1 MENSD
6 KRGSADGV
14 TVDLEQPPRRNQ
26 GVGEGVDS
34 REAGEQQGDRGVVTP
49 LRVLFVDDEAPIREV
64 MRIELPRMGHEV
76 TVCED
81 GEAAVEVLAEQHFDA
96 AIVDLKMP
104 GISGWDVTDHIK
116 RLAPDTFVIIHTGH
130 GDMAQAIKAV
140 RHRANDFLNKPC
152 KLRDIQ
158 QALARAAVWRQQNR
172 KTQALETRLKAIEG
186 STELVGE
193 TQAMRQVATLIE
205 RVAPTDSSVLVLG
218 ETGTGKELVARRL
231 HELSARAELPFVPV
245 NCGALPEHLVESE
258 FFGHRKGSFTGADR
272 SRTGLFEV
280 AHGGTLFLDELGEL
294 SRSMQ
299 VKLLRFLESGEIR
312 RVGENEP
319 IHVDVRIVC
328 ATNGDLSAMVEAGK
342 FREDLYFRVNT
353 FEIPLPPL
361 RDRRADLPLLSAV
374 LLARARKRPVADDE
388 QLSAEVLAGLAT
400 HDWPGNVRELAN
412 AIEHAV
418 IMAGDRSIAV
428 EHLPVQLATSRP
440 GAVSTFAMPSQAMTM
455 RDIEQQVVLGVLEK
469 HSGDKRKAA
478 EELGIALKTMYNKVN
493 QYNAGGVDEASEI
506 VAGD

>member
-1 MENSD
+1 M
-6 KRGSADGV
+6 
-14 TVDLEQPPRRNQ
+14 
-26 GVGEGVDS
+26 
-34 REAGEQQGDRGVVTP
+34 
-49 LRVLFVDDEAPIREV
+49 RVLFVDDEAPIREV

-81 GEAAVEVLAEQHFDA
+81 GETALEVLAEHHFDA

-104 GISGWDVTDHIK
+104 GISGWEVTDHIK
-116 RLAPDTFVIIHTGH
+116 QVSPETFVVIHTGH
-130 GDMAQAIKAV
+130 GDMHQAIEAV

-152 KLRDIQ
+152 KLVDIQ
-158 QALARAAVWRQQNR
+158 RALARAAEWRQQSR

-186 STELVGE
+186 STELVGQ
-193 TQAMRQVATLIE
+193 TPAMQQVATLIE

-218 ETGTGKELVARRL
+218 ETGTGKELVARRV
-231 HELSARAELPFVPV
+231 HELSARSEMPFVPV

-258 FFGHRKGSFTGADR
+258 FFGHRKGAFTGADR

-294 SRSMQ
+294 DKPMQ

-328 ATNGDLSAMVEAGK
+328 ATNGDLAEMVADGG

-361 RDRRADLPLLSAV
+361 RDRKPDLPLLAAA
-374 LLARARKRPVADDE
+374 LLTRARKRPVDDDE
-388 QLSAEVLAGLAT
+388 ELSAEVLAGLAD

-418 IMAGDRSIAV
+418 IMAGDRPVSV
-428 EHLPVQLATSRP
+428 EHLPQQLATSRP
-440 GAVSTFAMPSQAMTM
+440 GIISTFVMPSGAMTL
-455 RDIEQQVVLGVLEK
+455 REVERQVVLGVLDK
-469 HSGDKRKAA
+469 HGGDKRMAA
-478 EELGIALKTMYNKVN
+478 EELGIALKTMYNKLN
-493 QYNAGGVDEASEI
+493 QYNASAVGESSEI
-506 VAGD
+506 VSTD

>member
-1 MENSD
+1 M
-6 KRGSADGV
+6 
-14 TVDLEQPPRRNQ
+14 
-26 GVGEGVDS
+26 DS
-34 REAGEQQGDRGVVTP
+34 KDAGEQAVVNP

-81 GEAAVEVLAEQHFDA
+81 GETALEVLAEHHFDA

-104 GISGWDVTDHIK
+104 GISGWEVTDHIK
-116 RLAPDTFVIIHTGH
+116 QVSPETFVIIHTGH
-130 GDMAQAIKAV
+130 GDMHQAIEAV

-152 KLRDIQ
+152 KLVDIQ
-158 QALARAAVWRQQNR
+158 RALARAAEWRQQSR

-186 STELVGE
+186 STELVGQ
-193 TQAMRQVATLIE
+193 TPAMQQVATLIE

-218 ETGTGKELVARRL
+218 ETGTGKELVARRV
-231 HELSARAELPFVPV
+231 HELSARSEMPFVPV

-258 FFGHRKGSFTGADR
+258 FFGHRKGAFTGADR

-294 SRSMQ
+294 DKPMQ

-328 ATNGDLSAMVEAGK
+328 ATNGDLAEMVADGG

-361 RDRRADLPLLSAV
+361 RDRKPDLPLLAAA
-374 LLARARKRPVADDE
+374 LLTRARKRPVDDDE
-388 QLSAEVLAGLAT
+388 ELSAEVLAGLAD

-418 IMAGDRSIAV
+418 IMAGDRPVAV
-428 EHLPVQLATSRP
+428 EHLPQQLATSRP
-440 GAVSTFAMPSQAMTM
+440 GIISTFVMPSGAMTL
-455 RDIEQQVVLGVLEK
+455 REVERQVVLGVLDK
-469 HSGDKRKAA
+469 HGGDKRMAA
-478 EELGIALKTMYNKVN
+478 EELGIALKTMYNKLN
-493 QYNAGGVDEASEI
+493 QYNANAVDESSEI
-506 VAGD
+506 VSTD

>member
-1 MENSD
+1 M
-6 KRGSADGV
+6 
-14 TVDLEQPPRRNQ
+14 
-26 GVGEGVDS
+26 DS
-34 REAGEQQGDRGVVTP
+34 KDAGEQAVVNP

-81 GEAAVEVLAEQHFDA
+81 GETALEVLAEHHFDA

-104 GISGWDVTDHIK
+104 GISGWEVTDHIK
-116 RLAPDTFVIIHTGH
+116 QVSPETFVIIHTGH
-130 GDMAQAIKAV
+130 GDMHQASEAV

-152 KLRDIQ
+152 KLVDIQ
-158 QALARAAVWRQQNR
+158 RALARAAEWRQQSR

-186 STELVGE
+186 STELVGQ
-193 TQAMRQVATLIE
+193 TPAMQQVATLIE

-218 ETGTGKELVARRL
+218 ETGTGKELVARRV
-231 HELSARAELPFVPV
+231 HELSARSEMPFVPV

-258 FFGHRKGSFTGADR
+258 FFGHRKGAFTGADR

-294 SRSMQ
+294 DRPMQ

-328 ATNGDLSAMVEAGK
+328 ATNGDLAEMVADGG

-361 RDRRADLPLLSAV
+361 RDRKPDLPLLAAA
-374 LLARARKRPVADDE
+374 LLTRARKRPVDDDE
-388 QLSAEVLAGLAT
+388 ELSAEVLAGLAD

-418 IMAGDRSIAV
+418 IMAGDRPVSV
-428 EHLPVQLATSRP
+428 EHLPQQLATSRP
-440 GAVSTFAMPSQAMTM
+440 GIISTFVMPSGAMTL
-455 RDIEQQVVLGVLEK
+455 REVERQVVLGVLDK
-469 HSGDKRKAA
+469 HGGDKRMAA
-478 EELGIALKTMYNKVN
+478 EELGIALKTMYNKLN
-493 QYNAGGVDEASEI
+493 QYNASAVGESSEI
-506 VAGD
+506 VSTD

>member
-1 MENSD
+1 M
-6 KRGSADGV
+6 
-14 TVDLEQPPRRNQ
+14 
-26 GVGEGVDS
+26 DS
-34 REAGEQQGDRGVVTP
+34 KDAGEQAVVNP

-81 GEAAVEVLAEQHFDA
+81 GETALEVLAAHHFDA

-104 GISGWDVTDHIK
+104 GISGWEVTDHIK
-116 RLAPDTFVIIHTGH
+116 QVSPETFVIIHTGH
-130 GDMAQAIKAV
+130 GDMHQAIEAV

-152 KLRDIQ
+152 KLVDIQ
-158 QALARAAVWRQQNR
+158 RALARAAEWRQQSR

-186 STELVGE
+186 STELVGQ
-193 TQAMRQVATLIE
+193 TPAMQQVATLIE

-218 ETGTGKELVARRL
+218 ETGTGKELVARRV
-231 HELSARAELPFVPV
+231 HELSARSEMPFVPV

-258 FFGHRKGSFTGADR
+258 FFGHRKGAFTGADR

-294 SRSMQ
+294 DKPMQ

-328 ATNGDLSAMVEAGK
+328 ATNGDLAEMVADGG

-361 RDRRADLPLLSAV
+361 RDRKPDLPLLAAA
-374 LLARARKRPVADDE
+374 LLTRARKRPVDDDE
-388 QLSAEVLAGLAT
+388 ELSAEVLAGLAD

-418 IMAGDRSIAV
+418 IMAGDRPVSV
-428 EHLPVQLATSRP
+428 EHLPQQLATSRP
-440 GAVSTFAMPSQAMTM
+440 GIISTFVMPSGAMTL
-455 RDIEQQVVLGVLEK
+455 REVERQVVLGVLDK
-469 HSGDKRKAA
+469 HGGDKRMAS
-478 EELGIALKTMYNKVN
+478 EELGIALKTMYNKLN
-493 QYNAGGVDEASEI
+493 QYNASAVGESSEI
-506 VAGD
+506 VSTD

>member
-1 MENSD
+1 M
-6 KRGSADGV
+6 
-14 TVDLEQPPRRNQ
+14 
-26 GVGEGVDS
+26 DS
-34 REAGEQQGDRGVVTP
+34 KDAGEQAVVNP

-81 GEAAVEVLAEQHFDA
+81 GETALEVLAEHHFDA

-104 GISGWDVTDHIK
+104 GISGWEVTDHIK
-116 RLAPDTFVIIHTGH
+116 QVSPETFVIIHTGH
-130 GDMAQAIKAV
+130 GDMHQAIEAV

-152 KLRDIQ
+152 KLVDIQ
-158 QALARAAVWRQQNR
+158 RALARAAEWRQQSR

-186 STELVGE
+186 STELVGQ
-193 TQAMRQVATLIE
+193 TPAMQQVATLIE

-218 ETGTGKELVARRL
+218 ETGTGKELVARRV
-231 HELSARAELPFVPV
+231 HELSARSEMPFVPV

-258 FFGHRKGSFTGADR
+258 FFGHRKGAFTGADR

-294 SRSMQ
+294 DKPMQ

-328 ATNGDLSAMVEAGK
+328 ATNGDLAEMVADGE

-361 RDRRADLPLLSAV
+361 RDRKPDLPLLAAA
-374 LLARARKRPVADDE
+374 LLPRARKRPVDDDE
-388 QLSAEVLAGLAT
+388 ELSAEVLAGLAD

-418 IMAGDRSIAV
+418 IMAGDRPVAV
-428 EHLPVQLATSRP
+428 EHLPQQLATSRP
-440 GAVSTFAMPSQAMTM
+440 GIISTFVMPSGAMTL
-455 RDIEQQVVLGVLEK
+455 REVERQVVLGVLDK
-469 HSGDKRKAA
+469 HGGDKRMAA
-478 EELGIALKTMYNKVN
+478 EELGIALKTMYNKLN
-493 QYNAGGVDEASEI
+493 QYNASAVGESSEI
-506 VAGD
+506 VSTD

>member
-1 MENSD
+1 M
-6 KRGSADGV
+6 
-14 TVDLEQPPRRNQ
+14 
-26 GVGEGVDS
+26 DS
-34 REAGEQQGDRGVVTP
+34 KDAGEQAVVNP
-49 LRVLFVDDEAPIREV
+49 LRVLFGDDEAPIREV

-81 GEAAVEVLAEQHFDA
+81 GETALEVLAEHHFDA

-104 GISGWDVTDHIK
+104 GISGWEVTDHIK
-116 RLAPDTFVIIHTGH
+116 QVSPETFVIIHTGH
-130 GDMAQAIKAV
+130 GDMHQAIEAV

-152 KLRDIQ
+152 KLVDIQ
-158 QALARAAVWRQQNR
+158 RALARAAEWRQQSR

-186 STELVGE
+186 STELVGQ
-193 TQAMRQVATLIE
+193 TPAMQQVATLIE

-218 ETGTGKELVARRL
+218 ETGTGKELVARRV
-231 HELSARAELPFVPV
+231 HELSARSEMPFVPV

-258 FFGHRKGSFTGADR
+258 FFGHRKGAFTGADR

-294 SRSMQ
+294 DKPMQ

-328 ATNGDLSAMVEAGK
+328 ATNGDLAEMVADGG

-361 RDRRADLPLLSAV
+361 RDRKPDLPLLAAA
-374 LLARARKRPVADDE
+374 LLTRARKRPVDDDE
-388 QLSAEVLAGLAT
+388 ELSAEVLAGLAD

-418 IMAGDRSIAV
+418 IMAGDRPVSV
-428 EHLPVQLATSRP
+428 EHLPQQLATSRP
-440 GAVSTFAMPSQAMTM
+440 GIISTFVMPSGAMTL
-455 RDIEQQVVLGVLEK
+455 REVERQVVLGVLDK
-469 HSGDKRKAA
+469 HGGDKRMAS
-478 EELGIALKTMYNKVN
+478 EELGIALKTMYNKLN
-493 QYNAGGVDEASEI
+493 QYNASAVGESSEI
-506 VAGD
+506 VSTD

>member
-1 MENSD
+1 M
-6 KRGSADGV
+6 
-14 TVDLEQPPRRNQ
+14 
-26 GVGEGVDS
+26 DS
-34 REAGEQQGDRGVVTP
+34 KDAGEQAVVNR

-81 GEAAVEVLAEQHFDA
+81 GETALEVLAEHHFDA

-104 GISGWDVTDHIK
+104 GISGWEVTDHIK
-116 RLAPDTFVIIHTGH
+116 QVSPETFVIIHTGH
-130 GDMAQAIKAV
+130 GAMHQAIEAV

-152 KLRDIQ
+152 KLVDIQ
-158 QALARAAVWRQQNR
+158 RALARAAEWRQQSR

-186 STELVGE
+186 STELVGQ
-193 TQAMRQVATLIE
+193 TPAMQQVATLIE

-218 ETGTGKELVARRL
+218 ETGTGKELVARRV
-231 HELSARAELPFVPV
+231 HELSARSEMPFVPV

-258 FFGHRKGSFTGADR
+258 FFGHRKGAFTGADR

-294 SRSMQ
+294 DKPMQ

-328 ATNGDLSAMVEAGK
+328 ATNGDLAEMVADGG

-361 RDRRADLPLLSAV
+361 RDRKPDLPLLAAA
-374 LLARARKRPVADDE
+374 LLTRARKRPVDDDE
-388 QLSAEVLAGLAT
+388 ELSAEVLAGLAD

-418 IMAGDRSIAV
+418 IMAGDRPVSV
-428 EHLPVQLATSRP
+428 EHLPQQLATSRP
-440 GAVSTFAMPSQAMTM
+440 GIISTFVMPSGAMTL
-455 RDIEQQVVLGVLEK
+455 REVERQVVLGVLDK
-469 HSGDKRKAA
+469 HGGDKRMAS
-478 EELGIALKTMYNKVN
+478 EELGIALKTMYNKLN
-493 QYNAGGVDEASEI
+493 QYNASAVGESSEI
-506 VAGD
+506 VSTD

>member
-1 MENSD
+1 M
-6 KRGSADGV
+6 
-14 TVDLEQPPRRNQ
+14 
-26 GVGEGVDS
+26 GEGVDS
-34 REAGEQQGDRGVVTP
+34 RDAGEKQVDRTTLTS

-64 MRIELPRMGHEV
+64 MRIELPRMGHNV

-81 GEAAVEVLAEQHFDA
+81 GESALKVLAEQDFDA

-104 GISGWDVTDHIK
+104 GISGWEVTDHIK
-116 RLAPDTFVIIHTGH
+116 QVSPDTFVIIHTGH
-130 GDMAQAIKAV
+130 GDMQQAIRAV
-140 RHRANDFLNKPC
+140 RHRADDFLNKPC
-152 KLRDIQ
+152 KLLDIQ
-158 QALARAAVWRQQNR
+158 QALARAASWRQQSR

-193 TQAMRQVATLIE
+193 TQAMCHVATLIE

-231 HELSARAELPFVPV
+231 HELSPRSAMPFVPV

-328 ATNGDLSAMVEAGK
+328 ATNGDLSGMVAAGT

-361 RDRRADLPLLSAV
+361 RDRRGDLPLLAAV
-374 LLARARKRPVADDE
+374 LLARARKRPLADDE

-418 IMAGDRSIAV
+418 IMAGDREIAV
-428 EHLPVQLATSRP
+428 EHLPVHLATSRP
-440 GAVSTFAMPSQAMTM
+440 GAVAVSTFAMPSQAMTM
-455 RDIEQQVVLGVLEK
+455 REIEQQFVLGVLEK
-469 HSGDKRKAA
+469 HSGDKPKAA
-478 EELGIALKTMYNKVN
+478 EELGIALKTLYNKVN
-493 QYNAGGVDEASEI
+493 QYSAGAVDAPSEI

>member
-1 MENSD
+1 M
-6 KRGSADGV
+6 
-14 TVDLEQPPRRNQ
+14 
-26 GVGEGVDS
+26 DS
-34 REAGEQQGDRGVVTP
+34 KDAGEQAVVNP

-81 GEAAVEVLAEQHFDA
+81 GETALEVLAEHHFDA

-104 GISGWDVTDHIK
+104 GISVWEVTDHIK
-116 RLAPDTFVIIHTGH
+116 QVSPETFVIIHTGH
-130 GDMAQAIKAV
+130 GDMHQAIEAV

-152 KLRDIQ
+152 KLVDIQ
-158 QALARAAVWRQQNR
+158 RALARAAEWRQQSR

-186 STELVGE
+186 STELVGQ
-193 TQAMRQVATLIE
+193 TPAMQQVATLIE

-218 ETGTGKELVARRL
+218 ETGTGKELVARRV
-231 HELSARAELPFVPV
+231 HELSARSEMPFVPV

-258 FFGHRKGSFTGADR
+258 FFGHRKGAFTGADR

-294 SRSMQ
+294 DKPMQ

-328 ATNGDLSAMVEAGK
+328 ATNGDLAEMVADGG

-361 RDRRADLPLLSAV
+361 RDRKPDLPLLAAA
-374 LLARARKRPVADDE
+374 LLTRARKRPVDDDE
-388 QLSAEVLAGLAT
+388 ELSAEVLAGLAD

-418 IMAGDRSIAV
+418 IMAGDRPVSV
-428 EHLPVQLATSRP
+428 EHLPQQLATSRP
-440 GAVSTFAMPSQAMTM
+440 GIISTFVMPSGAMTL
-455 RDIEQQVVLGVLEK
+455 REVERQVVLGVLDK
-469 HSGDKRKAA
+469 HGGDKRMAS
-478 EELGIALKTMYNKVN
+478 EELGIALKTMYNKLN
-493 QYNAGGVDEASEI
+493 QYNASAVGESSEI
-506 VAGD
+506 VSTD

>member
-1 MENSD
+1 M
-6 KRGSADGV
+6 
-14 TVDLEQPPRRNQ
+14 
-26 GVGEGVDS
+26 DS
-34 REAGEQQGDRGVVTP
+34 KDAGEQAVVNP

-64 MRIELPRMGHEV
+64 MWIELPRMGHEV

-81 GEAAVEVLAEQHFDA
+81 GETALEALVDQHFDA

-104 GISGWDVTDHIK
+104 GISGWEVTDHIK
-116 RLAPDTFVIIHTGH
+116 QVSPETFVIIHTGH
-130 GDMAQAIKAV
+130 GDMHQAIEAV

-152 KLRDIQ
+152 KLVDIQ
-158 QALARAAVWRQQNR
+158 RALARAAQWRQQSR

-186 STELVGE
+186 STELVGR
-193 TQAMRQVATLIE
+193 TPAMEQVATLIE
-205 RVAPTDSSVLVLG
+205 RVAPTASSVLVLG
-218 ETGTGKELVARRL
+218 ETGTGKELVARRV
-231 HELSARAELPFVPV
+231 HELSARSEMPFVPV

-258 FFGHRKGSFTGADR
+258 FFGHRKGAFTGADR

-294 SRSMQ
+294 DKPMQ

-328 ATNGDLSAMVEAGK
+328 ATNGDLAEMVAAGG

-361 RDRRADLPLLSAV
+361 RDRKPDLPLLAAA
-374 LLARARKRPVADDE
+374 LLARARKRPVDDDDE
-388 QLSAEVLAGLAT
+388 ELSAEVLAGLAD

-418 IMAGDRSIAV
+418 IMAGDRPVAV
-428 EHLPVQLATSRP
+428 EHLPQQLATSQP
-440 GAVSTFAMPSQAMTM
+440 GIVSTFVMPSGAMTL
-455 RDIEQQVVLGVLEK
+455 REVERQIVLGVLEK
-469 HSGDKRKAA
+469 HGGDKRVAA
-478 EELGIALKTMYNKVN
+478 EELGIALKTMYNKLN
-493 QYNAGGVDEASEI
+493 QYNASAVDESPEI
-506 VAGD
+506 VSTD

>member
-1 MENSD
+1 M
-6 KRGSADGV
+6 
-14 TVDLEQPPRRNQ
+14 
-26 GVGEGVDS
+26 DS
-34 REAGEQQGDRGVVTP
+34 KDAGEQAVVNP

-81 GEAAVEVLAEQHFDA
+81 GETALEVLAEHHFDA

-104 GISGWDVTDHIK
+104 GISGWEVTDHIK
-116 RLAPDTFVIIHTGH
+116 QVSPETFVVIHTGH
-130 GDMAQAIKAV
+130 GDMHQAIEAV

-152 KLRDIQ
+152 KLVDIQ
-158 QALARAAVWRQQNR
+158 RALARAAEWRQQSR

-186 STELVGE
+186 STELVGQ
-193 TQAMRQVATLIE
+193 TPAMQQVATLIE

-218 ETGTGKELVARRL
+218 ETGTGKELVARRV
-231 HELSARAELPFVPV
+231 HELSARSEMPFVPV

-258 FFGHRKGSFTGADR
+258 FFGHRKGAFTGADR

-294 SRSMQ
+294 DKPMQ

-328 ATNGDLSAMVEAGK
+328 ATNGDLAEMVADGG

-361 RDRRADLPLLSAV
+361 RDRKPDLPLLAAA
-374 LLARARKRPVADDE
+374 LLTRARKRPVDDDE
-388 QLSAEVLAGLAT
+388 ELSAEVLAGLAD

-418 IMAGDRSIAV
+418 IMAGDRPVSV
-428 EHLPVQLATSRP
+428 EPLPQQLATSRP
-440 GAVSTFAMPSQAMTM
+440 GIISTFVMPSGAMTL
-455 RDIEQQVVLGVLEK
+455 REVERQVVLGVLDK
-469 HSGDKRKAA
+469 HGGDKRMAA
-478 EELGIALKTMYNKVN
+478 EELGIALKTMYNKLN
-493 QYNAGGVDEASEI
+493 QYNASAVGESSEI
-506 VAGD
+506 VSTD

>member
-1 MENSD
+1 M
-6 KRGSADGV
+6 
-14 TVDLEQPPRRNQ
+14 
-26 GVGEGVDS
+26 DS
-34 REAGEQQGDRGVVTP
+34 KDAGEQAVVNP

-81 GEAAVEVLAEQHFDA
+81 GETALEVLAEHHFDA

-104 GISGWDVTDHIK
+104 GISGWEVTDHIK
-116 RLAPDTFVIIHTGH
+116 QVSPETFVIIHTGH
-130 GDMAQAIKAV
+130 GDMHQAIEAV

-152 KLRDIQ
+152 KLVDIQ
-158 QALARAAVWRQQNR
+158 RALARAAEWRQQSR

-186 STELVGE
+186 STELVGQ
-193 TQAMRQVATLIE
+193 TPAMQQVATLIE
-205 RVAPTDSSVLVLG
+205 RGAPTDSSVLVLG
-218 ETGTGKELVARRL
+218 ETGTGKELVARRV
-231 HELSARAELPFVPV
+231 HELSARSEMPFVPV

-258 FFGHRKGSFTGADR
+258 FFGHRKGAFTGADR

-294 SRSMQ
+294 DKPMQ

-328 ATNGDLSAMVEAGK
+328 ATNGDLAEMVADGG

-361 RDRRADLPLLSAV
+361 RDRKPDLPLLAAA
-374 LLARARKRPVADDE
+374 LLTRARKRPVDDDE
-388 QLSAEVLAGLAT
+388 ELSAEVLAGLAD

-418 IMAGDRSIAV
+418 IMAGDRPVSV
-428 EHLPVQLATSRP
+428 EHLPQQLATSRP
-440 GAVSTFAMPSQAMTM
+440 GIISTFVMPSGAMTL
-455 RDIEQQVVLGVLEK
+455 REVERQVVLGVLDK
-469 HSGDKRKAA
+469 HGGDKRMAS
-478 EELGIALKTMYNKVN
+478 EELGIALKTMYNKLN
-493 QYNAGGVDEASEI
+493 QYNASAVGESSEI
-506 VAGD
+506 VSTD

>member
-1 MENSD
+1 M
-6 KRGSADGV
+6 
-14 TVDLEQPPRRNQ
+14 DLEHRNPRNQ
-26 GVGEGVDS
+26 GVGNGVDS
-34 REAGEQQGDRGVVTP
+34 KDAGEQAVVNP

-81 GEAAVEVLAEQHFDA
+81 GETALEVLAEHHFDA

-104 GISGWDVTDHIK
+104 GISGWEVTDHIK
-116 RLAPDTFVIIHTGH
+116 QVSPETFVIIHTGH
-130 GDMAQAIKAV
+130 GDMHQAIEAV

-152 KLRDIQ
+152 KLVDIQ
-158 QALARAAVWRQQNR
+158 RALARAAEWRQQSR

-186 STELVGE
+186 STELVGQ
-193 TQAMRQVATLIE
+193 TPAMQQVATLIE

-218 ETGTGKELVARRL
+218 ETGTGKELVARRV
-231 HELSARAELPFVPV
+231 HELSARSEMPFVPV

-258 FFGHRKGSFTGADR
+258 FFGHRKGAFTGADR

-294 SRSMQ
+294 DKPMQ

-328 ATNGDLSAMVEAGK
+328 ATNGDLAEMVADGG

-361 RDRRADLPLLSAV
+361 RDRKPDLPLLAAA
-374 LLARARKRPVADDE
+374 LLTRARKRPVDDDE
-388 QLSAEVLAGLAT
+388 ELSAEVLAGLAD

-418 IMAGDRSIAV
+418 IMAGDRPVSV
-428 EHLPVQLATSRP
+428 EHLPQQLATSRP
-440 GAVSTFAMPSQAMTM
+440 GIISTFVMPSGAMTL
-455 RDIEQQVVLGVLEK
+455 REVERQVVLGVLDK
-469 HSGDKRKAA
+469 HGGDKRMAS
-478 EELGIALKTMYNKVN
+478 EELGIALKTMYNKLN
-493 QYNAGGVDEASEI
+493 QYNASAVGESSEI
-506 VAGD
+506 VSTD

>member
-1 MENSD
+1 M
-6 KRGSADGV
+6 
-14 TVDLEQPPRRNQ
+14 
-26 GVGEGVDS
+26 DS
-34 REAGEQQGDRGVVTP
+34 KDAGEQAVVNP

-81 GEAAVEVLAEQHFDA
+81 GETALEVLAEHHFDA

-104 GISGWDVTDHIK
+104 GISGWEVTDHIK
-116 RLAPDTFVIIHTGH
+116 QVSPETFVIIHTGH
-130 GDMAQAIKAV
+130 GDMHQAIEAV

-152 KLRDIQ
+152 KLVDIQ
-158 QALARAAVWRQQNR
+158 RALARAAEWRQQSR

-186 STELVGE
+186 STELVGQ
-193 TQAMRQVATLIE
+193 TPAMQQVATLIE

-218 ETGTGKELVARRL
+218 ETGTGKELVARRV
-231 HELSARAELPFVPV
+231 HELSARSEMPFVPV

-258 FFGHRKGSFTGADR
+258 FFGHRKGAFTGADR

-294 SRSMQ
+294 DKPMQ

-328 ATNGDLSAMVEAGK
+328 ATNGDLAEMVADGG

-361 RDRRADLPLLSAV
+361 RDRKPDLPLLAAA
-374 LLARARKRPVADDE
+374 LLTRARKRPVDDDE
-388 QLSAEVLAGLAT
+388 ELSAEVLAGLAD

-418 IMAGDRSIAV
+418 IMAGDRPVSV
-428 EHLPVQLATSRP
+428 EHLPQQLATSRP
-440 GAVSTFAMPSQAMTM
+440 GIISTFVMPSGAMTL
-455 RDIEQQVVLGVLEK
+455 REVERQVVLGVLDK
-469 HSGDKRKAA
+469 HGGDKRMAA
-478 EELGIALKTMYNKVN
+478 EELGIALKTMYNKLN
-493 QYNAGGVDEASEI
+493 QYNASAVGESSEI
-506 VAGD
+506 VSTD

>member
-1 MENSD
+1 M
-6 KRGSADGV
+6 
-14 TVDLEQPPRRNQ
+14 
-26 GVGEGVDS
+26 DS
-34 REAGEQQGDRGVVTP
+34 KDAGEQAVVNP

-81 GEAAVEVLAEQHFDA
+81 GETALEVLAEHHFDA

-104 GISGWDVTDHIK
+104 GISGWEVTDHIK
-116 RLAPDTFVIIHTGH
+116 QVSPETFVIIHTGH
-130 GDMAQAIKAV
+130 GDMHQAIEAV

-152 KLRDIQ
+152 KLVDIQ
-158 QALARAAVWRQQNR
+158 RALARAAEWRQQSR

-186 STELVGE
+186 STELVGQ
-193 TQAMRQVATLIE
+193 TPAMQQVATLIE

-218 ETGTGKELVARRL
+218 ETGTGKELVARRV
-231 HELSARAELPFVPV
+231 HELSARSEMPFVPV

-258 FFGHRKGSFTGADR
+258 FFGHRKGAFTGADR

-294 SRSMQ
+294 DKPMQ

-328 ATNGDLSAMVEAGK
+328 ATNGDLAEMVADGG

-361 RDRRADLPLLSAV
+361 RDRKPDLPLLAAA
-374 LLARARKRPVADDE
+374 LLTRARKRPVDDDE
-388 QLSAEVLAGLAT
+388 ELSAEVLAGLAD

-418 IMAGDRSIAV
+418 IMAGDRPVSV
-428 EHLPVQLATSRP
+428 EHLPQQLATSRP
-440 GAVSTFAMPSQAMTM
+440 GIISTFVMPSGAMTL
-455 RDIEQQVVLGVLEK
+455 REVERQVVLGVLDK
-469 HSGDKRKAA
+469 LGGDKRMAA
-478 EELGIALKTMYNKVN
+478 EELGIALKTMYNKLN
-493 QYNAGGVDEASEI
+493 QYNASAVGESSEI
-506 VAGD
+506 VSTD

>member
-1 MENSD
+1 M
-6 KRGSADGV
+6 
-14 TVDLEQPPRRNQ
+14 
-26 GVGEGVDS
+26 DS
-34 REAGEQQGDRGVVTP
+34 KEAGEQAVVNP

-81 GEAAVEVLAEQHFDA
+81 GETALEVLAEHHFDA

-104 GISGWDVTDHIK
+104 GISGWEVTDHIK
-116 RLAPDTFVIIHTGH
+116 QVSPETFVIIHTGH
-130 GDMAQAIKAV
+130 GDMHQAIEAV

-152 KLRDIQ
+152 KLVDIQ
-158 QALARAAVWRQQNR
+158 RALARAAEWRQQSR

-186 STELVGE
+186 STELVGQ
-193 TQAMRQVATLIE
+193 TPAMQQVATLIE

-218 ETGTGKELVARRL
+218 ETGTGKELVARRV
-231 HELSARAELPFVPV
+231 HELSARSEMPFVPV

-258 FFGHRKGSFTGADR
+258 FFGHRKGAFTGADR

-294 SRSMQ
+294 DKPMQ

-328 ATNGDLSAMVEAGK
+328 ATNGDLAEMVADGG

-361 RDRRADLPLLSAV
+361 RDRKPDLPLLAAA
-374 LLARARKRPVADDE
+374 LLTRARKRPVDDDE
-388 QLSAEVLAGLAT
+388 ELSAEVLAGLAD

-418 IMAGDRSIAV
+418 IMAGDRPVSV
-428 EHLPVQLATSRP
+428 EHLPQQLATSRP
-440 GAVSTFAMPSQAMTM
+440 GIISTFVMPSGAMTL
-455 RDIEQQVVLGVLEK
+455 REVERQVLLGVLDK
-469 HSGDKRKAA
+469 HGGDKRMAS
-478 EELGIALKTMYNKVN
+478 EELGIALKTMYNKLN
-493 QYNAGGVDEASEI
+493 QYNASAVGESSEI
-506 VAGD
+506 VSTD

>member
-1 MENSD
+1 M
-6 KRGSADGV
+6 
-14 TVDLEQPPRRNQ
+14 
-26 GVGEGVDS
+26 DS
-34 REAGEQQGDRGVVTP
+34 KDAGEQAVVNP

-81 GEAAVEVLAEQHFDA
+81 GETALEVLAEHHFDA

-104 GISGWDVTDHIK
+104 GISGWEVTDHIK
-116 RLAPDTFVIIHTGH
+116 QVSPETFVIIHTGH
-130 GDMAQAIKAV
+130 GDMHQAIEAV

-152 KLRDIQ
+152 KLVDIQ
-158 QALARAAVWRQQNR
+158 RALARATEWRQQSR

-186 STELVGE
+186 STELVGQ
-193 TQAMRQVATLIE
+193 TPAMQQVATLIE

-218 ETGTGKELVARRL
+218 ETGTGKELVARRV
-231 HELSARAELPFVPV
+231 HELSARSEMPFVPV

-258 FFGHRKGSFTGADR
+258 FFGHRKGAFTGADR

-294 SRSMQ
+294 DKPMQ

-328 ATNGDLSAMVEAGK
+328 ATNGDLAEMVADGG

-361 RDRRADLPLLSAV
+361 RDRKPDLPLLAAA
-374 LLARARKRPVADDE
+374 LLTRARKRPVDDDE
-388 QLSAEVLAGLAT
+388 ELSAEVLAGLAD

-418 IMAGDRSIAV
+418 IMAGDRPVSV
-428 EHLPVQLATSRP
+428 EHLPQQLATSRP
-440 GAVSTFAMPSQAMTM
+440 GIISTFVMPSGAMTL
-455 RDIEQQVVLGVLEK
+455 REVERQVVLGVLDK
-469 HSGDKRKAA
+469 HGGDKRMAS
-478 EELGIALKTMYNKVN
+478 EELGIALKTMYNKLN
-493 QYNAGGVDEASEI
+493 QYNASAVGESSEI
-506 VAGD
+506 VSTD

>member
-1 MENSD
+1 M
-6 KRGSADGV
+6 
-14 TVDLEQPPRRNQ
+14 DLEHRSPRNQ
-26 GVGEGVDS
+26 GAGDGVDS
-34 REAGEQQGDRGVVTP
+34 RDAGEQAVTNP
-49 LRVLFVDDEAPIREV
+49 LRVLFVDDEAPIRAV

-81 GEAAVEVLAEQHFDA
+81 GETALEALAEHHFDA

-104 GISGWDVTDHIK
+104 GISGWEVTDHVK
-116 RLAPDTFVIIHTGH
+116 QVAPETFVIIHTGH
-130 GDMAQAIKAV
+130 GDMHQAIEAV

-152 KLRDIQ
+152 KLVDIQ
-158 QALARAAVWRQQNR
+158 RALARAAEWRQQSR
-172 KTQALETRLKAIEG
+172 KALALETRLKAIEG
-186 STELVGE
+186 STELVGR
-193 TQAMRQVATLIE
+193 TPSMQHVATLIE

-231 HELSARAELPFVPV
+231 HELSPRSEMPFVPV

-258 FFGHRKGSFTGADR
+258 FFGHRKGAFTGADR

-294 SRSMQ
+294 YRPMQ

-328 ATNGDLSAMVEAGK
+328 ATNGDLVEMVAAGR

-361 RDRRADLPLLSAV
+361 RERKPDLPLLAAT
-374 LLARARKRPVADDE
+374 LLARARKRRVGDDE
-388 QLSAEVLAGLAT
+388 GLSAEVLAGLAE

-418 IMAGDRSIAV
+418 IMAGDRPIAV
-428 EHLPVQLATSRP
+428 EHLPQQLATSRP
-440 GAVSTFAMPSQAMTM
+440 GIVSTLTMPSGAMTL
-455 RDIEQQVVLGVLEK
+455 REVERQIVLGVLEK
-469 HSGDKRKAA
+469 YNGDKRLAA
-478 EELGIALKTMYNKVN
+478 AELGIALKTMYNKLN
-493 QYNAGGVDEASEI
+493 QYNATAVDESPE
-506 VAGD
+506 VVSTD

>member
-1 MENSD
+1 M
-6 KRGSADGV
+6 
-14 TVDLEQPPRRNQ
+14 
-26 GVGEGVDS
+26 
-34 REAGEQQGDRGVVTP
+34 
-49 LRVLFVDDEAPIREV
+49 RVLFVDDEAPIREV

-81 GEAAVEVLAEQHFDA
+81 GETALEVLAEHHFDA

-104 GISGWDVTDHIK
+104 GISGWEVTDHIK
-116 RLAPDTFVIIHTGH
+116 QVSPETFVIIHTGH
-130 GDMAQAIKAV
+130 GDMHQAIEAV

-152 KLRDIQ
+152 KLVDIQ
-158 QALARAAVWRQQNR
+158 RALARATEWRQQSR

-186 STELVGE
+186 STELVGQ
-193 TQAMRQVATLIE
+193 TPAMRQVATLIE

-218 ETGTGKELVARRL
+218 ETGTGKELVARRV
-231 HELSARAELPFVPV
+231 HELSARSEMPFVPV

-258 FFGHRKGSFTGADR
+258 FFGHRKGAFTGADR

-294 SRSMQ
+294 DKPMQ

-328 ATNGDLSAMVEAGK
+328 ATNGDLAEMVADGE

-361 RDRRADLPLLSAV
+361 RDRKPDLPLLAAA
-374 LLARARKRPVADDE
+374 LLTRARKRPVDDDE
-388 QLSAEVLAGLAT
+388 ELSAEVLAGLAD

-418 IMAGDRSIAV
+418 IMAGDRPVAV
-428 EHLPVQLATSRP
+428 EHLPQQLATSRP
-440 GAVSTFAMPSQAMTM
+440 GIISTFVMPSGAMTL
-455 RDIEQQVVLGVLEK
+455 REVERQVLLGVLDK
-469 HSGDKRKAA
+469 HGGDKRMAA
-478 EELGIALKTMYNKVN
+478 EELGIALKTMYNKLN
-493 QYNAGGVDEASEI
+493 QYNANAVDESSEI
-506 VAGD
+506 VSTD

>member
-1 MENSD
+1 M
-6 KRGSADGV
+6 
-14 TVDLEQPPRRNQ
+14 
-26 GVGEGVDS
+26 DS
-34 REAGEQQGDRGVVTP
+34 KDAGEQAVVNP

-81 GEAAVEVLAEQHFDA
+81 GETALEVLAEHHFDA

-104 GISGWDVTDHIK
+104 GISGWEVTDHIK
-116 RLAPDTFVIIHTGH
+116 QVSPETFVIIHTGH
-130 GDMAQAIKAV
+130 GDMHQAIEAV

-152 KLRDIQ
+152 KLVDIQ
-158 QALARAAVWRQQNR
+158 RALARATEWRQQSR

-186 STELVGE
+186 STELVGQ
-193 TQAMRQVATLIE
+193 TPAMQQVATLIE

-218 ETGTGKELVARRL
+218 ETGTGKELVARRV
-231 HELSARAELPFVPV
+231 HELSARSEMPFVPV

-258 FFGHRKGSFTGADR
+258 FFGHRKGAFTGADR

-294 SRSMQ
+294 DKPMQ

-328 ATNGDLSAMVEAGK
+328 ATNGDLAEMVADGG

-361 RDRRADLPLLSAV
+361 RDRKPDLPLLAAA
-374 LLARARKRPVADDE
+374 LLTRARKRPVDDDE
-388 QLSAEVLAGLAT
+388 ELSAEVLAGLAD

-418 IMAGDRSIAV
+418 IMAGDRPVSV
-428 EHLPVQLATSRP
+428 EHLPQQLATSRP
-440 GAVSTFAMPSQAMTM
+440 GIISTFVMPSGAMTL
-455 RDIEQQVVLGVLEK
+455 REVERQVLLGVLDK
-469 HSGDKRKAA
+469 HGGDKRMAA
-478 EELGIALKTMYNKVN
+478 EELGIALKTMYNKLN
-493 QYNAGGVDEASEI
+493 QYNASAVDESSEI
-506 VAGD
+506 VSTD

>member
-1 MENSD
+1 
-6 KRGSADGV
+6 
-14 TVDLEQPPRRNQ
+14 
-26 GVGEGVDS
+26 VDS
-34 REAGEQQGDRGVVTP
+34 KDAGEQAVVNP

-81 GEAAVEVLAEQHFDA
+81 GETALEVLAEHHFDA

-104 GISGWDVTDHIK
+104 GISGWEVTDHIK
-116 RLAPDTFVIIHTGH
+116 QVSPETFVIIHTGH
-130 GDMAQAIKAV
+130 GDMHQAIEAV

-152 KLRDIQ
+152 KLVDIQ
-158 QALARAAVWRQQNR
+158 RALARAAEWRQQSR

-186 STELVGE
+186 STELVGQ
-193 TQAMRQVATLIE
+193 TPAMQQVATLIE

-218 ETGTGKELVARRL
+218 ETGTGKELVARRV
-231 HELSARAELPFVPV
+231 HELSARSEMPFVPV

-258 FFGHRKGSFTGADR
+258 FFGHRKGAFTGADR

-294 SRSMQ
+294 DKPMQ

-328 ATNGDLSAMVEAGK
+328 ATNGDLAEMVADGG

-361 RDRRADLPLLSAV
+361 RDRKPDLPLLAAA
-374 LLARARKRPVADDE
+374 LLTRARKRPVDDDE
-388 QLSAEVLAGLAT
+388 ELSAEVLAGLAD

-418 IMAGDRSIAV
+418 IMAGDRPVSV
-428 EHLPVQLATSRP
+428 EHLPQQLATSRP
-440 GAVSTFAMPSQAMTM
+440 GIISTFVMPSGAMTL
-455 RDIEQQVVLGVLEK
+455 REVERQVVLGVLDK
-469 HSGDKRKAA
+469 HGGDKRMAS
-478 EELGIALKTMYNKVN
+478 EELGIALKTMYNKLN
-493 QYNAGGVDEASEI
+493 QYNASAVGESSEI
-506 VAGD
+506 VSTD

>member
-1 MENSD
+1 M
-6 KRGSADGV
+6 
-14 TVDLEQPPRRNQ
+14 
-26 GVGEGVDS
+26 DS
-34 REAGEQQGDRGVVTP
+34 KDAGEQAVGNP

-64 MRIELPRMGHEV
+64 MRSELPRMGHEV

-81 GEAAVEVLAEQHFDA
+81 GETALEVLAEHHFDA

-104 GISGWDVTDHIK
+104 GISGWEVTDHIK
-116 RLAPDTFVIIHTGH
+116 QVSPETFVIIHTGH
-130 GDMAQAIKAV
+130 GDMHQAIEAV

-152 KLRDIQ
+152 KLVDIQ
-158 QALARAAVWRQQNR
+158 RALARAAEWRQQSR

-186 STELVGE
+186 STELVGQ
-193 TQAMRQVATLIE
+193 TPAMQQVATLIE

-218 ETGTGKELVARRL
+218 ETGTGKELVARRV
-231 HELSARAELPFVPV
+231 HELSARSEMPFVPV

-258 FFGHRKGSFTGADR
+258 FFGHRKGAFTGADR

-294 SRSMQ
+294 DKPMQ

-328 ATNGDLSAMVEAGK
+328 ATNGDLAEMVADGG

-361 RDRRADLPLLSAV
+361 RDRKPDLPLLAAA
-374 LLARARKRPVADDE
+374 LLTRARKRPVDDDE
-388 QLSAEVLAGLAT
+388 ELSAEVLAGLAD

-418 IMAGDRSIAV
+418 IMAGDRPVSV
-428 EHLPVQLATSRP
+428 EHLPQQLATSRP
-440 GAVSTFAMPSQAMTM
+440 GIISTFVMPSGAMTL
-455 RDIEQQVVLGVLEK
+455 REVERQVVLGVLDK
-469 HSGDKRKAA
+469 HGGDKRMAS
-478 EELGIALKTMYNKVN
+478 EELGIALKTMYNKLN
-493 QYNAGGVDEASEI
+493 QYNASAVGESSEI
-506 VAGD
+506 VSTD

>member
-1 MENSD
+1 M
-6 KRGSADGV
+6 
-14 TVDLEQPPRRNQ
+14 
-26 GVGEGVDS
+26 
-34 REAGEQQGDRGVVTP
+34 
-49 LRVLFVDDEAPIREV
+49 RVLFVDDEAPIREV

-81 GEAAVEVLAEQHFDA
+81 GETALEVLAEHHFDA

-104 GISGWDVTDHIK
+104 GISGWEVTDHIK
-116 RLAPDTFVIIHTGH
+116 QVSPETFVIIHTGH
-130 GDMAQAIKAV
+130 GDMHQAIEAV

-152 KLRDIQ
+152 KLVDIQ
-158 QALARAAVWRQQNR
+158 RALARAAEWRQQSR

-186 STELVGE
+186 STELVGQ
-193 TQAMRQVATLIE
+193 TPAMQQVATLIE

-218 ETGTGKELVARRL
+218 ETGTGKELVARRV
-231 HELSARAELPFVPV
+231 HELSARSEMPFVPV

-258 FFGHRKGSFTGADR
+258 FFGHRKGAFTGADR

-294 SRSMQ
+294 DKPMQ

-328 ATNGDLSAMVEAGK
+328 ATNGDLAEMVADGG

-361 RDRRADLPLLSAV
+361 RDRKPDLPLLAAA
-374 LLARARKRPVADDE
+374 LLTRARKRPVDDDE
-388 QLSAEVLAGLAT
+388 ELSAEVLAGLAD

-418 IMAGDRSIAV
+418 IMAGDRPVSV
-428 EHLPVQLATSRP
+428 EHLPQQLATSRP
-440 GAVSTFAMPSQAMTM
+440 GIISTFVMPSGAMTL
-455 RDIEQQVVLGVLEK
+455 REVERQVVLGVLDK
-469 HSGDKRKAA
+469 HGGDKRMAS
-478 EELGIALKTMYNKVN
+478 EELGIALKTMYNKLN
-493 QYNAGGVDEASEI
+493 QYNASAVGESSEI
-506 VAGD
+506 VSTD

>member
-1 MENSD
+1 M
-6 KRGSADGV
+6 
-14 TVDLEQPPRRNQ
+14 
-26 GVGEGVDS
+26 DS
-34 REAGEQQGDRGVVTP
+34 KDAGEQAVVNP

-81 GEAAVEVLAEQHFDA
+81 GETALEVLAEHHFDA

-104 GISGWDVTDHIK
+104 GISGWEVTDHIK
-116 RLAPDTFVIIHTGH
+116 QVSPETFVIIHTGH
-130 GDMAQAIKAV
+130 GDMHQAIEAV

-152 KLRDIQ
+152 KLVDIQ
-158 QALARAAVWRQQNR
+158 RALARAAEWRQQSR
-172 KTQALETRLKAIEG
+172 KTQALETRLKALEG
-186 STELVGE
+186 STELVGQ
-193 TQAMRQVATLIE
+193 TPAMQQVATLIE
-205 RVAPTDSSVLVLG
+205 RVAPTASSVLVLG
-218 ETGTGKELVARRL
+218 ETGTGKELVARRV
-231 HELSARAELPFVPV
+231 HELSARSEMPFVPV

-258 FFGHRKGSFTGADR
+258 FFGHRKGAFTGADR

-294 SRSMQ
+294 DKPMQ

-319 IHVDVRIVC
+319 IHVDVRSVC
-328 ATNGDLSAMVEAGK
+328 ATNGDLAEMVADGG

-361 RDRRADLPLLSAV
+361 RDRKPDLPLLAAA
-374 LLARARKRPVADDE
+374 LLTRARKRPVDDDE
-388 QLSAEVLAGLAT
+388 ELSAEVLAGLAD

-418 IMAGDRSIAV
+418 IMAGDRPVSV
-428 EHLPVQLATSRP
+428 EHLPQQLATSRP
-440 GAVSTFAMPSQAMTM
+440 GIISTFVMPSGAMTL
-455 RDIEQQVVLGVLEK
+455 REVERQVVLGVLDK
-469 HSGDKRKAA
+469 HGGDKRMAS
-478 EELGIALKTMYNKVN
+478 EELGIALKTMYNKLN
-493 QYNAGGVDEASEI
+493 QYNASAVDESSEI
-506 VAGD
+506 VSTD

>member
-1 MENSD
+1 M
-6 KRGSADGV
+6 
-14 TVDLEQPPRRNQ
+14 
-26 GVGEGVDS
+26 DS
-34 REAGEQQGDRGVVTP
+34 KDAGEQAVVNP

-81 GEAAVEVLAEQHFDA
+81 GETALEVLAEHHFDA

-104 GISGWDVTDHIK
+104 GISGWEVTDHIK
-116 RLAPDTFVIIHTGH
+116 QVSPETFVIIHTGH
-130 GDMAQAIKAV
+130 GDMHQAIEAV

-152 KLRDIQ
+152 KLVDIQ
-158 QALARAAVWRQQNR
+158 RALARAAEWRQQSR
-172 KTQALETRLKAIEG
+172 KTQALETRLKALEG
-186 STELVGE
+186 STELVGQ
-193 TQAMRQVATLIE
+193 TPAMQQVATLIE
-205 RVAPTDSSVLVLG
+205 RVAPTASSVLVLG
-218 ETGTGKELVARRL
+218 ETGTGKELVARRV
-231 HELSARAELPFVPV
+231 HELSARSEMPFVPV

-258 FFGHRKGSFTGADR
+258 FFGHRKGAFTGADR

-294 SRSMQ
+294 DKPMQ

-328 ATNGDLSAMVEAGK
+328 ATNGDLAEMVAAGG

-361 RDRRADLPLLSAV
+361 RDRKPDLPLLAAA
-374 LLARARKRPVADDE
+374 LLTRARKRPVDDDE
-388 QLSAEVLAGLAT
+388 ELSAEVLAGLAD

-418 IMAGDRSIAV
+418 IMAGDRPVSV
-428 EHLPVQLATSRP
+428 EHLPQQLATSRP
-440 GAVSTFAMPSQAMTM
+440 GIISTFVMPSGAMTL
-455 RDIEQQVVLGVLEK
+455 REVERQVVLGVLDK
-469 HSGDKRKAA
+469 HGGDKRMAS
-478 EELGIALKTMYNKVN
+478 EELGIALKTMYNKLN
-493 QYNAGGVDEASEI
+493 QYNASAVDESSEI
-506 VAGD
+506 VSTD

>member
-1 MENSD
+1 M
-6 KRGSADGV
+6 
-14 TVDLEQPPRRNQ
+14 
-26 GVGEGVDS
+26 DS
-34 REAGEQQGDRGVVTP
+34 KDAGEQAVVNP

-64 MRIELPRMGHEV
+64 MRIELPRMGYEV

-81 GEAAVEVLAEQHFDA
+81 GETALESLIDHHFDA

-104 GISGWDVTDHIK
+104 GISGWEVTDHLK
-116 RLAPDTFVIIHTGH
+116 QVSPETFVIIHTGH
-130 GDMAQAIKAV
+130 GDMHQAIEAV

-152 KLRDIQ
+152 KLVDIQ
-158 QALARAAVWRQQNR
+158 RALARAVEWRQQSR

-186 STELVGE
+186 STELVGR
-193 TQAMRQVATLIE
+193 TPAMQQVATLIE

-218 ETGTGKELVARRL
+218 ETGTGKELVARRV
-231 HELSARAELPFVPV
+231 HELSARSEMPFVPV

-258 FFGHRKGSFTGADR
+258 FFGHRKGAFTGADR

-294 SRSMQ
+294 DKPMQ

-328 ATNGDLSAMVEAGK
+328 ATNGDLAEMVAAGG

-361 RDRRADLPLLSAV
+361 RDRKPDLPLLAV
-374 LLARARKRPVADDE
+374 ALLARARKRPIDDDE
-388 QLSAEVLAGLAT
+388 ELSAEVLAGLAD

-418 IMAGDRSIAV
+418 IMAGDRPVAV
-428 EHLPVQLATSRP
+428 EHLPQQLATSRP
-440 GAVSTFAMPSQAMTM
+440 GIISTFVMPSGAMTL
-455 RDIEQQVVLGVLEK
+455 REVERQVVLGVLDK
-469 HSGDKRKAA
+469 HGGDKRMAA
-478 EELGIALKTMYNKVN
+478 EELGIALKTMYNKLN
-493 QYNAGGVDEASEI
+493 QYNASAVDESSEI
-506 VAGD
+506 VSTD

>member
-1 MENSD
+1 M
-6 KRGSADGV
+6 
-14 TVDLEQPPRRNQ
+14 
-26 GVGEGVDS
+26 DS
-34 REAGEQQGDRGVVTP
+34 KDAGEQAVVNP

-81 GEAAVEVLAEQHFDA
+81 GETALEVLAEPHFDA

-104 GISGWDVTDHIK
+104 GISGWEVTDHIK
-116 RLAPDTFVIIHTGH
+116 QVSPETFVIIHTGH
-130 GDMAQAIKAV
+130 GDMHQAIEAV

-152 KLRDIQ
+152 KLVDIQ
-158 QALARAAVWRQQNR
+158 RALARATEWRQQSR

-186 STELVGE
+186 STELVGQ
-193 TQAMRQVATLIE
+193 TPAMQQVATLIE

-218 ETGTGKELVARRL
+218 ETGTGKELVARRV
-231 HELSARAELPFVPV
+231 HELSARSEMPFVPV

-258 FFGHRKGSFTGADR
+258 FFGHRKGAFTGADR

-294 SRSMQ
+294 DKPMQ

-328 ATNGDLSAMVEAGK
+328 ATNGDLAEMVAAGG

-361 RDRRADLPLLSAV
+361 RDRKPDLPLLAAA
-374 LLARARKRPVADDE
+374 LLTRARKRPVDDDE
-388 QLSAEVLAGLAT
+388 ELSAEVLAGLAD

-418 IMAGDRSIAV
+418 IMAGDRPVAV
-428 EHLPVQLATSRP
+428 EHLPQQLATSRP
-440 GAVSTFAMPSQAMTM
+440 GIISTFVMPSGAMTL
-455 RDIEQQVVLGVLEK
+455 REVERQVLLGVLDK
-469 HSGDKRKAA
+469 HGGDKRMAA
-478 EELGIALKTMYNKVN
+478 EELGIALKTMYNKLN
-493 QYNAGGVDEASEI
+493 QYNASAVGESSEI
-506 VAGD
+506 VSTD

>member
-1 MENSD
+1 
-6 KRGSADGV
+6 
-14 TVDLEQPPRRNQ
+14 
-26 GVGEGVDS
+26 VGNGVDS
-34 REAGEQQGDRGVVTP
+34 KDAGEQAVVNP

-81 GEAAVEVLAEQHFDA
+81 GETALEVLAEHHFDA

-104 GISGWDVTDHIK
+104 GISGWEVTDHIK
-116 RLAPDTFVIIHTGH
+116 QVSPETFVIIHTGH
-130 GDMAQAIKAV
+130 GDMHQAIEAV

-152 KLRDIQ
+152 KLVDIQ
-158 QALARAAVWRQQNR
+158 RALARATEWRQQSR

-186 STELVGE
+186 STELVGQ
-193 TQAMRQVATLIE
+193 TPAMRQVATLIE

-218 ETGTGKELVARRL
+218 ETGTGKELVARRV
-231 HELSARAELPFVPV
+231 HELSARSEMPFVPV

-258 FFGHRKGSFTGADR
+258 FFGHRKGAFTGADR

-294 SRSMQ
+294 DKPMQ

-328 ATNGDLSAMVEAGK
+328 ATNGDLAEMVADGE

-361 RDRRADLPLLSAV
+361 RDRKPDLPLLAAA
-374 LLARARKRPVADDE
+374 LLTRARKRPVDDDE
-388 QLSAEVLAGLAT
+388 ELSAEVLAGLAD

-418 IMAGDRSIAV
+418 IMAGDRPVAV
-428 EHLPVQLATSRP
+428 EHLPQQLATSRP
-440 GAVSTFAMPSQAMTM
+440 GIISTFVMPSGAMTL
-455 RDIEQQVVLGVLEK
+455 REVERQVLLGVLDK
-469 HSGDKRKAA
+469 HGGDKRMAA
-478 EELGIALKTMYNKVN
+478 EELGIALKTMYNKLN
-493 QYNAGGVDEASEI
+493 QYNANAVDESSEI
-506 VAGD
+506 VSTD